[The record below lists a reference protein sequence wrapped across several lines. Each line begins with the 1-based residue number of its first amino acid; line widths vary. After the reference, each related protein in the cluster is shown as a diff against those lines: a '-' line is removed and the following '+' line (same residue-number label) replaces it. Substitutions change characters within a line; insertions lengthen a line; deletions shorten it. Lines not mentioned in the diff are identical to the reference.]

1 MSVQEIALGGEQL
14 FDSMR
19 KAAIALEHVVVLI
32 GIRSQMG
39 ELLLLKLYAVTG
51 YWIRPVGI
59 HRL

>member
-1 MSVQEIALGGEQL
+1 
-14 FDSMR
+14 
-19 KAAIALEHVVVLI
+19 LERVVVLI

-39 ELLLLKLYAVTG
+39 ELLLLKFYAVTG